1 MMGNDG
7 ISPPEAYWRS
17 ALADGRFLLQRN
29 VATGAAIFPPRLAF
43 PGEGAL
49 DWFEACGEGTVY
61 SVTVVHRPPPE
72 ANYNVVLVDLAEGP
86 RMMSRV
92 EEADASAVTIGLA
105 VQAQIV
111 ETAEGPVVVFHPA

>member
-1 MMGNDG
+1 MIGHDG

-17 ALADGRFLLQRN
+17 ALADGRFLLQRS
-29 VATGAAIFPPRLAF
+29 VVTGAVIFPPRLAL
-43 PGEGAL
+43 PGEGPL
-49 DWFEACGEGTVY
+49 EWFEACGKGTVY
-61 SVTVVHRPPPE
+61 AVTVVHRLSPE
-72 ANYNVVLVDLAEGP
+72 GNYNVVLVDLAEGP